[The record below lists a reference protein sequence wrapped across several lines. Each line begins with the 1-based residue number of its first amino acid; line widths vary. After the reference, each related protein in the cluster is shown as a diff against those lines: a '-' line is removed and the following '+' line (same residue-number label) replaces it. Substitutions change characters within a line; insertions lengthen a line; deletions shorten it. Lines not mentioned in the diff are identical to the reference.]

1 MGVFVVFLTKC
12 SQRDFARHGQGGREG
27 KTNGVFLRVC
37 LYVCVIC
44 VYVCMCVCFLFF
56 FFSPGLWISVCLTLA
71 GYSLTWWSFK
81 GQTASSSTTTTK
93 YRYQSVTGCNEVQD
107 IVVFVV
113 VVMVVVVMV
122 DMVSIRMSTVREEEE
137 EERKKTRSNTVL
149 VEKLNAVC
157 VTETSKCKK
166 IKHKITGKEKKKS
179 VFVTSIPIHS
189 KNNMELISHTHPDN
203 NRAMPDEG
211 LFVWSRALS
220 IIGGD
225 VLAIHT
231 SGIRIFH
238 CSILFLFYILYFI
251 CLSSFS
257 ISIPFFP
264 LFSLSSLLYSSIPVF
279 NPLLTD
285 AQHAAQF
292 PTADTLNQCI
302 RIQISG

>member
-1 MGVFVVFLTKC
+1 MQPEGLCPTWP
-12 SQRDFARHGQGGREG
+12 GGEG
-27 KTNGVFLRVC
+27 GEDKRSIFEGLS
-37 LYVCVIC
+37 VCVRYMCVC
-44 VYVCMCVCFLFF
+44 VYVCVFFVF

-166 IKHKITGKEKKKS
+166 IKHKITGKEKKKKC
-179 VFVTSIPIHS
+179 ICYIY
-189 KNNMELISHTHPDN
+189 THP
-203 NRAMPDEG
+203 
-211 LFVWSRALS
+211 F
-220 IIGGD
+220 
-225 VLAIHT
+225 
-231 SGIRIFH
+231 
-238 CSILFLFYILYFI
+238 
-251 CLSSFS
+251 
-257 ISIPFFP
+257 
-264 LFSLSSLLYSSIPVF
+264 
-279 NPLLTD
+279 
-285 AQHAAQF
+285 
-292 PTADTLNQCI
+292 
-302 RIQISG
+302 